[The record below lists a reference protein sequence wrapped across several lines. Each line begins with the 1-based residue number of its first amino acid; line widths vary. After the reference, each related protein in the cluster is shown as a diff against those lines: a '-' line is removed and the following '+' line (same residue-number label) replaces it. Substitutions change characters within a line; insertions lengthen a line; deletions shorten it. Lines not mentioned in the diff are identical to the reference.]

1 MCIERDDMRKGR
13 DRDDLDLPFESYKIV
28 GVVKD
33 GRRIIPAV
41 PSTRLPLIFNNF
53 DHPKQY

>member
-28 GVVKD
+28 AVVKD

-41 PSTRLPLIFNNF
+41 PINKASINF
-53 DHPKQY
+53 

>member
-1 MCIERDDMRKGR
+1 MRKGR

-33 GRRIIPAV
+33 GRKKDNPCRPINKASI
-41 PSTRLPLIFNNF
+41 NF
-53 DHPKQY
+53 